1 MVDVLFTAT
10 IAAAD
15 QDDQCNVVAVGN
27 EAQYLELQRSSEGL
41 YVEMARQAGGH
52 GDPVGMHSG
61 VEGITLDAKRLELR
75 LNADGSRGLGTE
87 RRVHIPL
94 RLSPEETTLLREK
107 LREITADLIAFDE
120 ALSAAA

>member
-15 QDDQCNVVAVGN
+15 QDEQCNVVAVGN
-27 EAQYLELQRSSEGL
+27 EAQYLELQRSPGGL
-41 YVEMARQAGGH
+41 YVEVARQAAADGE
-52 GDPVGMHSG
+52 PVGTHSG
-61 VEGITLDAKRLELR
+61 IEGITLDAKRLELR
-75 LNADGSRGLGTE
+75 LDEDGSRQLGTE
-87 RRVHIPL
+87 RRIHIPL
-94 RLSPEETTLLREK
+94 RLSLEETTLLREK